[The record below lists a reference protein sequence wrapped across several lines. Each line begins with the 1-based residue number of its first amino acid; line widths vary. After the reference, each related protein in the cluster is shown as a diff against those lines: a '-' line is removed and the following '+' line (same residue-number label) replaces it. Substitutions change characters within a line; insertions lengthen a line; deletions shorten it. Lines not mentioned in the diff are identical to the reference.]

1 MKAEGCSAAT
11 VQGVQEDTITI
22 CYSYYEDG
30 SHTGV
35 GVCSA
40 TDLQVLVGKSLGP
53 RSPKVLSMASSHA
66 VHSRHAGDSISELEL
81 PESHD
86 AEEGSLGTFLNIDWK
101 LEFIRYRKNDPKP
114 SCKLCGIFS
123 V

>member
-1 MKAEGCSAAT
+1 M
-11 VQGVQEDTITI
+11 
-22 CYSYYEDG
+22 
-30 SHTGV
+30 
-35 GVCSA
+35 
-40 TDLQVLVGKSLGP
+40 GKSLGP
-53 RSPKVLSMASSHA
+53 RSPKALSVASSHA
-66 VHSRHAGDSISELEL
+66 VGGRHAGDSISELEL

-86 AEEGSLGTFLNIDWK
+86 AEEGSLGTFFFFNIDWK

>member
-1 MKAEGCSAAT
+1 
-11 VQGVQEDTITI
+11 
-22 CYSYYEDG
+22 
-30 SHTGV
+30 
-35 GVCSA
+35 
-40 TDLQVLVGKSLGP
+40 
-53 RSPKVLSMASSHA
+53 MASSHA
-66 VHSRHAGDSISELEL
+66 ADSRHAGDSISELEL

-86 AEEGSLGTFLNIDWK
+86 AEEGNLGTFFFLIDWK